1 MLLDRTAMNIRNFSA
16 KILKRKCKL
25 NASSRSVQRYMKLL
39 GWRKIKRKFV
49 CECAFVSIKN
59 RFERFIFAKFS
70 RAIDDKFDD
79 SIFIG

>member
-1 MLLDRTAMNIRNFSA
+1 MLLDRTAMNNRNFSA

-39 GWRKIKRKFV
+39 GWRKIKRKT
-49 CECAFVSIKN
+49 CAFVSIKN
-59 RFERFIFAKFS
+59 RIERFIVAKFS

>member
-49 CECAFVSIKN
+49 CAFVSIKN
-59 RFERFIFAKFS
+59 RIERFTFAKFS